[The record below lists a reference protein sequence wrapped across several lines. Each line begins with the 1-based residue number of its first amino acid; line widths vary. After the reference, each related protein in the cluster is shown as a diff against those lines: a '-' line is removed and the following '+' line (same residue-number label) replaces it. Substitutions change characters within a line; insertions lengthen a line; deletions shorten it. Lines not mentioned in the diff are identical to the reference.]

1 MRHVEPK
8 SEQSSLPEWLQ
19 MALALGAVALLF
31 AACCGVPFF
40 LSRSFGVW
48 CGLAAAVVAIVCW
61 VYLVRPMPGLM
72 AGVVAL
78 TGLAALAGLLIV
90 WIIRVIRYVA
100 A

>member
-1 MRHVEPK
+1 MKHAEPK
-8 SEQSSLPEWLQ
+8 SKQDRLPDWLQ
-19 MALALGAVALLF
+19 MSLALGAIVLLF
-31 AACCGVPFF
+31 AACSGAPFF

-48 CGLAAAVVAIVCW
+48 FGLGGAVVAMVCW

-100 A
+100 S

>member
-1 MRHVEPK
+1 M
-8 SEQSSLPEWLQ
+8 S
-19 MALALGAVALLF
+19 LALGAIVLLF
-31 AACCGVPFF
+31 AACSGVPFI
-40 LSRSFGVW
+40 LSKSFGVW
-48 CGLAAAVVAIVCW
+48 FGLGGAVAAIVCW

-78 TGLAALAGLLIV
+78 SGLAALAGLLIV